1 MHYRQYL
8 HKHYPKSTSK
18 IESLHILQKYK
29 NKLSLKEYEAIY
41 HTLCNQA
48 LEGIYLNEK
57 DIAIT
62 IAHLRR
68 EITLDEIVEIAKA
81 S

>member
-1 MHYRQYL
+1 MRYTQYL
-8 HKHYPKSTSK
+8 HKHYPESTSQM
-18 IESLHILQKYK
+18 ESLHILQQYK
-29 NKLSLKEYEAIY
+29 DKLSLKEYEAIY
-41 HTLCNQA
+41 HTLCDQA

-57 DIAIT
+57 DILVS

-68 EITLDEIVEIAKA
+68 EITLDEIVKIAK